1 MFKEKNLPTLIIYT
15 PIIAVIFVTIFTI
28 YLFVQNQNEYILEES
43 IRIEKE
49 FNTKQK
55 VLIKNQLNTIISYI
69 TTQEQLYTNAAI
81 EKVIKRTVLLSTQLN
96 QLYNDLNAEVN
107 SSIQEDILSNLINS
121 KISNDNYFFA
131 FDISKNKLIQA
142 KNKDIKREFKIDDKY
157 FENYLFFEEGKLIQ
171 FEYSNKIVFIRYLPK
186 LNWIIGNIEN
196 IQKDIDFIKK
206 VSLSFIS
213 SIRFEKNGHFVVYD
227 NKHVLLADAFRKDK
241 IGQNQKDLSYNKE
254 FPVQNI
260 VQSALDSD
268 LGSYVKSSWPKEKE
282 SNFSNKISYVQAFEK
297 WNWILEAGLYVDDI
311 QESILI
317 NKNKLEKRIKK
328 YIQYV
333 VIVSLLITFMIAL
346 LSVLMSRKI
355 AQTFQDYQKNVQR
368 KEEKLKM
375 LNANL
380 HRKVK
385 IGIKE
390 AQEKDRAML
399 HQSRLARLG
408 TMISMIAHQW
418 RQPLSEVSAIL
429 MEIETATKFK
439 KLDEKL
445 VLEGIKESD
454 QLINYMSNTI
464 DDFKNFFKP
473 SKEKED
479 FLLDKACSN
488 ALSIVQAS
496 LNDYGIAIDISFDK
510 KIIVNGYARE
520 FSQVILNL
528 LLNSRDVFED
538 KKVNDPRISLSTK
551 QTDDYVYITVEDN
564 AGGITEE
571 NINIIFEPYFTTKSS
586 SKGTGLGLYMS
597 KMIIEKNMN
606 GQLSA
611 RNENNG
617 AVFEIIL
624 RTKK

>member
-28 YLFVQNQNEYILEES
+28 YLFVQNQNEYFLEES

-227 NKHVLLADAFRKDK
+227 NNHVLLADAFRKDK

-260 VQSALDSD
+260 VHAALDSD
-268 LGSYVKSSWPKEKE
+268 VGSYVKSSWPKEKE
-282 SNFSNKISYVQAFEK
+282 SIFSNKISYVQVFEK

-429 MEIETATKFK
+429 MELETATKFK

-479 FLLDKACSN
+479 FVLDNACSN

>member
-28 YLFVQNQNEYILEES
+28 YLFVQNQNEYFLEES

>member
-1 MFKEKNLPTLIIYT
+1 MFKEKNLPKLIIYS

-28 YLFVQNQNEYILEES
+28 YLFINNQNEYFAEES
-43 IRIEKE
+43 ARIEKE

-55 VLIKNQLNTIISYI
+55 ALIKNQLNTVISYI

-96 QLYNDLNAEVN
+96 QLYKDLNSEVH
-107 SSIQEDILSNLINS
+107 SSLQEDILSNLINS

-131 FDISKNKLIQA
+131 FDIAKNKLIQA
-142 KNKDIKREFKIDDKY
+142 KNKDIKREFKIDDKF

-213 SIRFEKNGHFVVYD
+213 SIRFEQKGHFVVYD
-227 NKHVLLADAFRKDK
+227 NNHVLLADAFRKDK

-254 FPVQNI
+254 FPVQMI
-260 VQSALDSD
+260 VDAALDSD
-268 LGSYVKSSWPKEKE
+268 AGSYVKSFWPKEKE
-282 SNFSNKISYVQAFEK
+282 TKFSNKISYVQAFEK

-311 QESILI
+311 QNSILI

-333 VIVSLLITFMIAL
+333 VMVSLLITLMIAL

-355 AQTFQDYQKNVQR
+355 AQTFQDYQKNVKR

-380 HRKVK
+380 HRKIK
-385 IGIKE
+385 IGIEE
-390 AQEKDRAML
+390 AQKKDRAML

-418 RQPLSEVSAIL
+418 RQPLSEVSGIL
-429 MEIETATKFK
+429 MELETAIKFK

-445 VLEGIKESD
+445 VIEGIKESD
-454 QLINYMSNTI
+454 QLLNYMSNTI

-479 FLLDKACSN
+479 FILQDACTN

-510 KIIVNGYARE
+510 KTVINGYPRE

-538 KKVNDPRISLSTK
+538 KNVNDPRINLSTK
-551 QTDDYVYITVEDN
+551 QTDNYVYITIKDN

-606 GQLSA
+606 GQLNV
-611 RNENNG
+611 RNEDNG

-624 RTKK
+624 RAKI

>member
-28 YLFVQNQNEYILEES
+28 YLFVQNQNEYFLEES

-254 FPVQNI
+254 FPLQNI
-260 VQSALDSD
+260 VHAALDSD

-510 KIIVNGYARE
+510 KII
-520 FSQVILNL
+520 LNL

>member
-28 YLFVQNQNEYILEES
+28 YLFVQNQNEYFLEES

-227 NKHVLLADAFRKDK
+227 NNHVLLADAFRKDK

-260 VQSALDSD
+260 VHAALDSD

>member
-28 YLFVQNQNEYILEES
+28 YLFVQNQNEYFLEES

-227 NKHVLLADAFRKDK
+227 NNHVLLADAFRKDK

-260 VQSALDSD
+260 VHAALDSD

-551 QTDDYVYITVEDN
+551 QTDDYVYITVEDY

>member
-15 PIIAVIFVTIFTI
+15 QIIAVIFVTIFTI
-28 YLFVQNQNEYILEES
+28 YLFVQNQNEYFLEES

-260 VQSALDSD
+260 VHAALDSD

>member
-28 YLFVQNQNEYILEES
+28 YLFVQNQNEYFLEES

-260 VQSALDSD
+260 VHAALDSD